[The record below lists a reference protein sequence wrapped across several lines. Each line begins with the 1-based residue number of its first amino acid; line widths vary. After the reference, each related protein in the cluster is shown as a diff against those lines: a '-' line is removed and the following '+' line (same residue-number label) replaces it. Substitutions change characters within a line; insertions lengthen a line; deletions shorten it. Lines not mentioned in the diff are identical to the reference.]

1 MYRLAIHS
9 VSSSLSGA
17 QTGPRDAD
25 KSKARCC
32 KHRAFSFVR
41 HCNEYKLPK
50 GHLFCKSLISQIAFS
65 CILVGK
71 WYAVDIMSIETREF
85 ALQRLKAL
93 TDELSL
99 ISQDLSLNFQRVA
112 LISAELEK
120 LNAALLGMLSEP
132 VKTDSIMVNRVQTEQ
147 KSTGSYVRNDAKI
160 RRGSIKDYAVQVL
173 SDSPN
178 GMVAMD
184 ILAAI
189 NERFQKDYDR
199 TSLSP
204 QLSRLRQDGV
214 LGLRGP
220 VWYLKGK

>member
-1 MYRLAIHS
+1 
-9 VSSSLSGA
+9 
-17 QTGPRDAD
+17 
-25 KSKARCC
+25 
-32 KHRAFSFVR
+32 
-41 HCNEYKLPK
+41 
-50 GHLFCKSLISQIAFS
+50 
-65 CILVGK
+65 
-71 WYAVDIMSIETREF
+71 MSIETREF